1 MNHAAKLPTVP
12 QYAVKPMQMTIGTLA
27 RNAGV
32 NVETVRYYQRRGLLA
47 EPARPLRGV
56 RRYGEDA
63 LRRLG
68 FIHQCQTLGFSLDE
82 VGELL
87 SLDDGCHCAEASAL
101 AAHKLEDVR
110 ARLARLCRIE
120 RALAGLVSQCRRSR
134 GRMRCPLID
143 VLSSG
148 TAVHPE

>member
-1 MNHAAKLPTVP
+1 MSS
-12 QYAVKPMQMTIGTLA
+12 TIGTLA

-47 EPARPLRGV
+47 EPPRPLGGV
-56 RRYGEDA
+56 RRYGEEA
-63 LRRLG
+63 LRRLH
-68 FIHQCQTLGFSLDE
+68 FIRQCQSLGFSLDE

-87 SLDDGCHCAEASAL
+87 ALDDGRHCTEASAL
-101 AAHKLEDVR
+101 AADRLKDVR
-110 ARLARLCRIE
+110 VRLARLRRIE

-143 VLSSG
+143 ALSSG
-148 TAVHPE
+148 AAVHPE

>member
-1 MNHAAKLPTVP
+1 MSS
-12 QYAVKPMQMTIGTLA
+12 TIGTLA

-47 EPARPLRGV
+47 EPPRPLGGV
-56 RRYGEDA
+56 RRYGEEA
-63 LRRLG
+63 LRRLH
-68 FIHQCQTLGFSLDE
+68 FIRQCQSLGFSLDE

-87 SLDDGCHCAEASAL
+87 ALDDGRHCTEASAL
-101 AAHKLEDVR
+101 AADRLKNVR
-110 ARLARLCRIE
+110 VRLARLRRIE

-143 VLSSG
+143 ALSSG
-148 TAVHPE
+148 AAVHP